1 MGMYWEQNFLLN
13 NNSGLKICFCVYIRF
28 PVLEIKKASN
38 IPISNGSS
46 FLNVQIADSMEVNIL
61 GIIGPVLKCEWLLE
75 DWQIAIYS
83 SVSLFKCLIIAR

>member
-38 IPISNGSS
+38 FPVSNGSS

-61 GIIGPVLKCEWLLE
+61 GIIGSVLKCEWLLE